1 MKTMT
6 KRLFLLLLALTLTL
20 LCACSKQDPSAP
32 AGMKALESEMDLDY
46 ILYVPEDWIQDKD
59 TGIVSAFR
67 GMGDTSNV
75 SMTAATLSRD
85 DFGLTAEA
93 YFERYKADFEKT
105 FADMTLDEG
114 SPENML
120 LGGVAAMKVS
130 FKAAVTD
137 IPYHFM
143 QVICIHNG
151 TVYTF
156 TYTAHESLYSQHLED
171 VDMMLQNFVFES

>member
-1 MKTMT
+1 MKQTT
-6 KRLFLLLLALTLTL
+6 KRIALLLLALMLTL
-20 LCACSKQDPSAP
+20 LCACNKQDPTAP

-46 ILYVPEDWIQDKD
+46 ILYVPEDWVQDKD
-59 TGIVSAFR
+59 TGIVSAVK

-75 SMTAATLSRD
+75 SMASATLPRE

-93 YFERYKADFEKT
+93 YFERYQGEFEKT

-120 LGGVAAMKVS
+120 LGGVAALKVS
-130 FKAAVTD
+130 YTATVTD

-143 QVICIHNG
+143 QVFCIHNG

-156 TYTAHESLYSQHLED
+156 TYTAHQSLYGQHLED
-171 VDMMLQNFVFES
+171 VDAMLQSFVFNS